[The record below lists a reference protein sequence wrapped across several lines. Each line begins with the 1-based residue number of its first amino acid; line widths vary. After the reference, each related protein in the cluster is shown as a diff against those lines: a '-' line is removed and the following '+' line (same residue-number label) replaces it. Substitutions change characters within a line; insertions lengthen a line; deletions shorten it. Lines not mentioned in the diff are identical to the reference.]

1 MKLHKII
8 GACLLS
14 GLCATGAFSRE
25 VISFNDGWLFKKGP
39 FATDMMKA
47 AAQWEGKW
55 TEVTIPHTW
64 NAKDM
69 QVKTNSFY
77 EGAAYYRKTYLI
89 PETMKGKRLFL
100 RFEGVGTCTE
110 VYVNGYLV
118 GHTPF

>member
-47 AAQWEGKW
+47 AAQWEGK
-55 TEVTIPHTW
+55 
-64 NAKDM
+64 
-69 QVKTNSFY
+69 
-77 EGAAYYRKTYLI
+77 
-89 PETMKGKRLFL
+89 
-100 RFEGVGTCTE
+100 
-110 VYVNGYLV
+110 
-118 GHTPF
+118 